1 MNYIE
6 KLVQKYE
13 SKIRADQVRWF
24 LFFLILVLGVFA
36 RTWEFHS
43 LPPGLN
49 PDEASNGVDA
59 ISIYR
64 YGIDRNGISAPIK
77 FTSWG
82 GGQDALYGYIL
93 IPFIAFM
100 GLTPFTIRLPMLI
113 TGILTLPLLY
123 FAAKETLNE
132 DFGLLS
138 MFFLAISPW
147 HILLSRWGLEANLF
161 PFVFLAG
168 YVCLLNIKKND
179 KWFIPACILFGLCF
193 YAYGTA
199 YAMIPV
205 FMICTVT
212 ILIQQKLLAPKSLII
227 GLFAFI
233 ALATPMGLFVL
244 VNTFKMDSIQ
254 LGPVTIPRFPVE
266 ARFEATTIFSAADQI
281 QTIGNNLWVALK
293 LLITQSDGLPYNGVD
308 PYGYFYKVTFP
319 FELIGIVLL
328 AIGLKGEKHVE
339 NNLLLSW
346 IGASILIPI
355 IQPVNIN
362 RFNIIFI
369 PLILCIALAIYWMS
383 TRYKTILIISVLGLL
398 AGFICF
404 TISYHGKAYRQ
415 QVSLEFHDGILPA
428 LTFAQGIG
436 NTPICVSDYSNPYIF
451 ALFSEPT
458 KPIDYLNTVKYVN
471 PKGPVRYVRSF
482 GRYTFG
488 WNNCHES
495 PAPIYILIADTAPPS
510 EPSGYK
516 YNVKSFDSYVV
527 YYPSH

>member
-1 MNYIE
+1 MNSRLSA
-6 KLVQKYE
+6 KK
-13 SKIRADQVRWF
+13 VRWL
-24 LFFLILVLGVFA
+24 LFFLILGLGIFA
-36 RTWEFHS
+36 RTWEFRS

-49 PDEASNGVDA
+49 PDEASIGVDA
-59 ISIYR
+59 SSLLH
-64 YGIDRNGISAPIK
+64 YGVDRNAISFPVQFI
-77 FTSWG
+77 SWG
-82 GGQDALYGYIL
+82 SGQNALYGYLL
-93 IPFIAFM
+93 IPLISLF
-100 GLTPFTIRLPMLI
+100 GLTPFTVRLPMLI
-113 TGILTLPLLY
+113 TGILTIPLAY
-123 FAAKETLNE
+123 YAAKETLNK
-132 DFGLLS
+132 DFGLLA
-138 MFFLAISPW
+138 MFFLAICPW

-179 KWFIPACILFGLCF
+179 LWFVPACIFFGLCF

-205 FMICTVT
+205 FMICTIT
-212 ILIQQKLLAPKSLII
+212 ILIQQKLLLPKSFLI
-227 GLFAFI
+227 GLLAFI
-233 ALATPMGLFVL
+233 ALAAPMGLFVL
-244 VNTFKMDSIQ
+244 VNTFKMNSIQ
-254 LGPVTIPRFPVE
+254 LGPITIPRLPVQ
-266 ARFEATTIFSAADQI
+266 ARFEATTIFSAAHQI
-281 QTIGNNLWVALK
+281 QTIGNNLWVAVQ
-293 LLITQSDGLPYNGVD
+293 LLITQSDGLPYNSVD

-328 AIGLKGEKHVE
+328 AVGLKSEKHVE
-339 NNLLLSW
+339 NKLLLSW
-346 IGASILIPI
+346 IGASILIAI

-369 PLILCIALAIYWMS
+369 PLILCIALAIYWMG
-383 TRYKTILIISVLGLL
+383 TRYKTILVVSVLGLL

-436 NTPICVSDYSNPYIF
+436 NMPICVSDYSNPYIF

-458 KPIDYLNTVKYVN
+458 NPIDYLNTVKYVN
-471 PKGPVRYVRSF
+471 PKGPVRVVRSF

-495 PAPIYILIADTAPPS
+495 PAPINILIAGSAPPN

>member
-24 LFFLILVLGVFA
+24 LFFLILVLGIFA

-59 ISIYR
+59 ISIFR

-77 FTSWG
+77 FISWG
-82 GGQDALYGYIL
+82 GGQNALYGYLL

-100 GLTPFTIRLPMLI
+100 GLTPFTVRLPMLI

-179 KWFIPACILFGLCF
+179 LWFIPACIFFGLCF

-205 FMICTVT
+205 FMICTIT
-212 ILIQQKLLAPKSLII
+212 ILIQQKLLLPKKLSYWSI
-227 GLFAFI
+227 G
-233 ALATPMGLFVL
+233 
-244 VNTFKMDSIQ
+244 
-254 LGPVTIPRFPVE
+254 
-266 ARFEATTIFSAADQI
+266 
-281 QTIGNNLWVALK
+281 
-293 LLITQSDGLPYNGVD
+293 
-308 PYGYFYKVTFP
+308 FYSSSSTH
-319 FELIGIVLL
+319 GIV
-328 AIGLKGEKHVE
+328 
-339 NNLLLSW
+339 
-346 IGASILIPI
+346 
-355 IQPVNIN
+355 
-362 RFNIIFI
+362 R
-369 PLILCIALAIYWMS
+369 
-383 TRYKTILIISVLGLL
+383 
-398 AGFICF
+398 AG
-404 TISYHGKAYRQ
+404 
-415 QVSLEFHDGILPA
+415 
-428 LTFAQGIG
+428 
-436 NTPICVSDYSNPYIF
+436 
-451 ALFSEPT
+451 
-458 KPIDYLNTVKYVN
+458 
-471 PKGPVRYVRSF
+471 
-482 GRYTFG
+482 
-488 WNNCHES
+488 
-495 PAPIYILIADTAPPS
+495 
-510 EPSGYK
+510 
-516 YNVKSFDSYVV
+516 
-527 YYPSH
+527 